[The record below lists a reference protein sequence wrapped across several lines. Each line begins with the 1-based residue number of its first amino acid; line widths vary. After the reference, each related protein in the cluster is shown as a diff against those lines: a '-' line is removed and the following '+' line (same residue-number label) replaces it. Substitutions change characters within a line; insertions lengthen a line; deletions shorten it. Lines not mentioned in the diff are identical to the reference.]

1 MDSAV
6 TAAFSRREL
15 IRVPGISGA
24 SVSRRGPRSLNA
36 DAAASWTDQDTGHLA
51 FVVADGVGD
60 HLPAARA
67 ARLVAATAAQAGARA
82 GAKAGILA
90 AQGELLRQLPEQE
103 ADSVL
108 VVAVRSVLGGPWDIA
123 WVGDCRAYRWN
134 GRVLHQITND
144 HTVAEYFRAL
154 GRPAPPRTSHLVTT
168 SARTAAAADIGQ
180 AETGVSDG
188 RLLLSTDGVHKRLD
202 MPAIK
207 DILAR
212 PATPGVAADA
222 LVEGARAAGSTD
234 NATALV
240 VDCF

>member
-1 MDSAV
+1 MESAV

-36 DAAASWTDQDTGHLA
+36 DAAASWTDRAAARTA
-51 FVVADGVGD
+51 FVVADGIGD

-67 ARLVAATAAQAGARA
+67 ARLVAATAARAGAHF

-90 AQGELLRQLPEQE
+90 AQEELLRQLPERE

-108 VVAVRSVLGGPWDIA
+108 VVAVGSTLGGRWDIA

-134 GRVLHQITND
+134 GRVLHQITTD

-154 GRPAPPRTSHLVTT
+154 GRPAAPRMSHLVTT
-168 SARTAAAADIGQ
+168 SARTTSAADIGQ
-180 AETGVSDG
+180 AETGASEG
-188 RLLLSTDGVHKRLD
+188 RLLLSTDGVHKSLG
-202 MPAIK
+202 MSAIK
-207 DILAR
+207 ELLAR
-212 PATPGVAADA
+212 TATPGVAADA
-222 LVEGARAAGSTD
+222 LVEGARSAGSTD

>member
-1 MDSAV
+1 MESAV

-36 DAAASWTDQDTGHLA
+36 DAAASWTDRVAARTA
-51 FVVADGVGD
+51 FVVADGIGD

-67 ARLVAATAAQAGARA
+67 ARLVAATAARAGAHF

-90 AQGELLRQLPEQE
+90 AQEELLRQLPERE

-108 VVAVRSVLGGPWDIA
+108 VVAVGSTLGGRWDIA

-134 GRVLHQITND
+134 GRVLHQITTD

-154 GRPAPPRTSHLVTT
+154 GRPAAPRMSHLVTT
-168 SARTAAAADIGQ
+168 SARTTSAADIGQ
-180 AETGVSDG
+180 AETGASEG
-188 RLLLSTDGVHKRLD
+188 RLLLSTDGVHKSLG
-202 MPAIK
+202 MSAIK
-207 DILAR
+207 ELLAR
-212 PATPGVAADA
+212 TATPGVAADA
-222 LVEGARAAGSTD
+222 LVEGARSAGSTD